1 MWTQRISRRR
11 RKSMKLTYEGIKDT
25 GSWKAANIEL
35 PSYDP
40 KQIAEKSKEHPAWV
54 HFGIGN
60 IFRHFVGG
68 ICDEL
73 LEKGLTDCGIN
84 CIETF
89 DYEVVD
95 KIYEPFDNLA
105 LSVTLF
111 ADGRQDRR
119 VTGAL
124 SEAVRAD
131 GSDESVSR
139 IKEIARESGL
149 QMMSFTITEK
159 GYLLF
164 GDEAEKGPWN
174 SAGAMS
180 LVTSMLY
187 ERFLSGGNPIA
198 LVSMDNVSKN
208 GEKLRASVTEVA
220 RLWLKEGMVEEGFLT
235 YVTDGEKV
243 SFPQT
248 MIDKI
253 TPRPSETIA
262 NELEEAGVEQ
272 MQPVIT
278 SRRTYIAPFVN
289 AEHAQYLVIEDDF
302 PNGRPPLEEGRG
314 VYMTDAHTVDLSE
327 KMKVTACLN
336 PVHSATG
343 PLGVVLGYDMF
354 ADMLLEDELVMK
366 MARMVAYDEGMPM
379 LEDPGIISPKAFADE
394 LFAERFVNRY
404 LGDTN
409 LRLCTDTSMGV
420 GVRFGH
426 TIKAYADKYGSAEQ
440 LTAVP
445 LGIAAWLRYLMAV
458 DDNGN
463 SYTLAP
469 DPMAE
474 KINSLLSDIKIGGEG
489 SYKGQLK
496 SVLSDTEMF
505 AADLYG
511 AGIADKIEKIF
522 CEMISDVGAVRKCLE
537 KYIG

>member
-1 MWTQRISRRR
+1 
-11 RKSMKLTYEGIKDT
+11 MKLSYDGIKDKESWEAT
-25 GSWKAANIEL
+25 GIEV
-35 PSYDP
+35 PTYNP
-40 KQIAEKSKEHPAWV
+40 EEVAERTKEHPMWV

-73 LEKGLTDCGIN
+73 LEKGLIDRGIN

-95 KIYEPFDNLA
+95 KIYDPFDNLA
-105 LSVTLF
+105 LSVTLY
-111 ADGRQDRR
+111 ADGRQDKR
-119 VTGAL
+119 VIGAF
-124 SEAVRAD
+124 SEAVKSD
-131 GSDESVSR
+131 GSDGSVRR
-139 IKEIARESGL
+139 IKEIAGESGL

-164 GDEAEKGPWN
+164 GDEAEKGPWK
-174 SAGAMS
+174 SAGAMG
-180 LVTSMLY
+180 LITSMLY
-187 ERFLSGGNPIA
+187 ERFLSGAAPLA

-220 RLWLKEGMVEEGFLT
+220 KLWTESGMVEDGFLA
-235 YVTDGEKV
+235 YVTDKEKI

-253 TPRPSETIA
+253 TPRPSEMIA
-262 NELEEAGVEQ
+262 DELEKDGVEN

-278 SRRTYIAPFVN
+278 SKRTYIAPFVN

-302 PNGRPPLEEGRG
+302 PNGRPPLEEGHG
-314 VYMTDAHTVDLSE
+314 VYMTNAHTVDLSE

-343 PLGVVLGYDMF
+343 PLGVVLGYDLY

-394 LFAERFVNRY
+394 LFTERFVNRY

-426 TIKAYADKYGSAEQ
+426 TIKAYADKYGSAER
-440 LTAVP
+440 LVAIP
-445 LGIAAWLRYLMAV
+445 FGIAGWLRYLMGV
-458 DDNGN
+458 DDNCN

-474 KINSLLSDIKIGGEG
+474 KINGLLSDIRIGDTNT
-489 SYKGQLK
+489 YKGQLR
-496 SVLSDTEMF
+496 SILSDEEMF
-505 AADLYG
+505 AADLYE
-511 AGIADKIEKIF
+511 AGIADKIEKMF
-522 CEMISDVGAVRKCLE
+522 CEMIADTGAVRESLE
-537 KYIG
+537 RYMG

>member
-1 MWTQRISRRR
+1 
-11 RKSMKLTYEGIKDT
+11 MKLTYEGIKDT
-25 GSWKAANIEL
+25 ESWKAANIEM
-35 PSYDP
+35 PSYSP
-40 KQIAEKSKEHPAWV
+40 KEIAEKSKEHPVWV

-73 LEKGLTDCGIN
+73 LEKGLTDRGIN

-105 LSVTLF
+105 LSVTLY
-111 ADGRQDRR
+111 ADGRQDKR
-119 VTGAL
+119 VTGSL

-131 GSDESVSR
+131 GSDKSVSR
-139 IKEIARESGL
+139 IKEIAREPGL

-159 GYLLF
+159 GYLLI
-164 GDEAEKGPWN
+164 GDEAEKGPW
-174 SAGAMS
+174 SSVGAMS
-180 LVTSMLY
+180 LVASMLY
-187 ERFLSGGNPIA
+187 ERFLSGAAPLA

-220 RLWLKEGMVEEGFLT
+220 RLWSQAGMVEEGFLA

-262 NELEEAGVEQ
+262 DELEEAGVEK

-289 AEHAQYLVIEDDF
+289 AEYAQYLVIEDDF
-302 PNGRPPLEEGRG
+302 PNGRPPLENGRG
-314 VYMTDAHTVDLSE
+314 VYMTNARTVDLSE
-327 KMKVTACLN
+327 RMKVTACLN
-336 PVHSATG
+336 PVHSATA
-343 PLGVVLGYDMF
+343 PIGVVLGYELY

-394 LFAERFVNRY
+394 LFTERFVNRY
-404 LGDTN
+404 LGDAN
-409 LRLCTDTSMGV
+409 LRICTDESMGLS
-420 GVRFGH
+420 VRFGH
-426 TIKAYADKYGSAEQ
+426 TVRSYADRYGSAGM
-440 LTAVP
+440 LVAVP
-445 LGIAAWLRYLMAV
+445 LGIAGWLRYLLAA
-458 DDNGN
+458 DDSGN
-463 SYTLAP
+463 SYELAP
-469 DPMAE
+469 DPMAKE
-474 KINSLLSDIKIGGEG
+474 IVELLSDIRIGHPD
-489 SYKGQLK
+489 SYNGQLK
-496 SVLSDTEMF
+496 TVLSNEELF
-505 AADLYG
+505 GVNLYE
-511 AGIADKIEKIF
+511 AGIGNKIEGMF
-522 CEMISDVGAVRKCLE
+522 CEMISGNGAVRKAVE
-537 KYIG
+537 KHIR